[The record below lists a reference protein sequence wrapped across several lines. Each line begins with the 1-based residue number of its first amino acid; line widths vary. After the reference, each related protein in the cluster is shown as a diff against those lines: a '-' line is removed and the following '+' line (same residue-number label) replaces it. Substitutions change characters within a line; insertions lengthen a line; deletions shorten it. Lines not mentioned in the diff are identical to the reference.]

1 MKAKARHEFE
11 IEFAEALYAPGKI
24 WSYASKIA
32 LGRMMRRWFS
42 QTNNFFAFVVLI
54 SNCGRFSECGTLFY
68 FRIGCHG
75 DTLLSQSH
83 LFYRMAIKF
92 TVDFLLFPTYVVNRF
107 RFHGFRF
114 LPISGFRNRWFIN
127 SHRPRIIFCDDEI
140 EKCVEKFLIGRF
152 TTTYAPSLCTQFS
165 LPLKYIK
172 KWIL

>member
-42 QTNNFFAFVVLI
+42 QTNSFFAFIVLI
-54 SNCGRFSECGTLFY
+54 SNCGRFSECGTLCY

-83 LFYRMAIKF
+83 LFLSNGDKVYSRLPF
-92 TVDFLLFPTYVVNRF
+92 VPDLCGESFPFSRFPVFADF
-107 RFHGFRF
+107 RFSE
-114 LPISGFRNRWFIN
+114 PMIY
-127 SHRPRIIFCDDEI
+127 
-140 EKCVEKFLIGRF
+140 KFSP
-152 TTTYAPSLCTQFS
+152 PSDNL
-165 LPLKYIK
+165 LR
-172 KWIL
+172 